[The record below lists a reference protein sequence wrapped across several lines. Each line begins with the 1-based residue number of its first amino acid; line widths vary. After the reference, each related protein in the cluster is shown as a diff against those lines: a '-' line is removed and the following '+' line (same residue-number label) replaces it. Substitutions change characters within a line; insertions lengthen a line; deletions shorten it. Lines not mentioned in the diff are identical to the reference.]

1 MRGSTPRHVNTET
14 SNARHV
20 FTLKLGPMAALA
32 VGLPAI
38 IALIGLTIAG
48 GGLDTAALKH
58 AHVQRVVIFSAVQ
71 AFLSTAIALVA
82 GAALAL
88 ALARRTAFTGR
99 APLIALLSTATVL
112 PGIVVVFAIVALYGR
127 TGYVTGAARALGF
140 EWGSWLYGLPGI
152 LIAHSFQNIPF
163 AARLY
168 LHALER
174 TPPEHHRLA
183 ASLGMSPFA
192 IFRHLDWPR
201 LKAESAGLAA
211 LIFLLC
217 FISFAVVLALGGG
230 PGRAT
235 LEVAIYDALRGEA
248 DFSRAAT
255 LALLQVAI
263 GLGLTL
269 VLAWR
274 TAPIAE
280 EAGTRYTL
288 IRADQTSLSLRA
300 WDIAVL
306 MAACLFIVP
315 PIFSLM
321 TGAFSLATLFSSDM
335 LQAFM
340 TSLALAA
347 GAAFIATLLGYAMAR
362 GAIDGKRAIYSGL
375 AYATLAMPPFAMVA
389 GLYFALRPV
398 ANVMALGGPLII
410 FINAL
415 MALPF
420 AYRLIE
426 TPLAIAHLRHGRL
439 AQSLGMNARDRFRF
453 VEWPLLKRPLFT
465 AAALAAALSLGDF
478 GVIAFFGGSD
488 FVTLPLMLYQ
498 QLGAYRMD
506 EAAATAFLL
515 ACLVFTFALGA
526 LRDSSHAHR

>member
-1 MRGSTPRHVNTET
+1 
-14 SNARHV
+14 
-20 FTLKLGPMAALA
+20 MAALA

-38 IALIGLTIAG
+38 VALFGLMMAG
-48 GGLDTAALKH
+48 GGLDMAALKQ
-58 AHVQRVVIFSAVQ
+58 AHVQRVIVFSAVQ
-71 AFLSTAIALVA
+71 AFLSTTIALVA

-88 ALARRTAFTGR
+88 ALARRTAFIGR
-99 APLIALLSTATVL
+99 APFIALLSTATVL

-127 TGYVTGAARALGF
+127 AGYVTDTARALGF
-140 EWGSWLYGLPGI
+140 DWGSWLYGLPGI

-183 ASLGMSPFA
+183 AGLGMAPFA

-217 FISFAVVLALGGG
+217 FISFAIVLALGGG

-280 EAGTRYTL
+280 EAGTRYAL
-288 IRADQTSLSLRA
+288 IRADRTALSLRA

-306 MAACLFIVP
+306 TSACLFIVP
-315 PIFSLM
+315 PLFSLVS
-321 TGAFSLATLFSSDM
+321 GAFAFATLFSADI
-335 LQAFM
+335 LEALL
-340 TSLALAA
+340 TSLLLAA
-347 GAAFIATLLGYAMAR
+347 GAAILATALGYAMAR
-362 GAIDGKRAIYSGL
+362 GAITGQRAIYGGL

-398 ANVMALGGPLII
+398 ANVMALGTPLII

-439 AQSLGMNARDRFRF
+439 AQSLGMNARERFIF
-453 VEWPLLKRPLFT
+453 VEWPLLRQPLFT
-465 AAALAAALSLGDF
+465 AGSLAAALSLGDF

-526 LRDSSHAHR
+526 LRDSSHAHS

>member
-1 MRGSTPRHVNTET
+1 
-14 SNARHV
+14 
-20 FTLKLGPMAALA
+20 MAALA
-32 VGLPAI
+32 VGLPVLV
-38 IALIGLTIAG
+38 ALTGLAMAG
-48 GGLDTAALKH
+48 GGLDPAALKQ
-58 AHVQRVVIFSAVQ
+58 AHVQRVIVFSTVQ
-71 AFLSTAIALVA
+71 AFLSTVIALVV

-88 ALARRTAFTGR
+88 ALARRAAFPGR
-99 APLIALLSTATVL
+99 ATLIALLSTATVL
-112 PGIVVVFAIVALYGR
+112 PGIVVVFSIVALYGR
-127 TGYVTGAARALGF
+127 SGFVTGTARALGF

-152 LIAHSFQNIPF
+152 LIAHAFQNIPF

-183 ASLGMSPFA
+183 AGLGMTPFA

-201 LKAESAGLAA
+201 LKAETAGLAA

-230 PGRAT
+230 PSRAT

-248 DFSRAAT
+248 DFARAAT

-269 VLAWR
+269 ILAWR

-280 EAGTRYTL
+280 EAGSRYALLRADRSALPLRLWDLAVLSITALFIAPPILSLLSGAFFITTL
-288 IRADQTSLSLRA
+288 VTPDMIRA
-300 WDIAVL
+300 
-306 MAACLFIVP
+306 M
-315 PIFSLM
+315 
-321 TGAFSLATLFSSDM
+321 
-335 LQAFM
+335 M
-340 TSLALAA
+340 TSLALAT
-347 GAAFIATLLGYAMAR
+347 GTAFVATLIAYAMAR
-362 GAIDGKRAIYSGL
+362 GAIAGRRVLYGGL

-389 GLYFALRPV
+389 GLYFALRPL
-398 ANVMALGGPLII
+398 ANVMALGIPLII

-426 TPLAIAHLRHGRL
+426 TPLAIAHQRHGRL
-439 AQSLGMNARDRFRF
+439 AQSLGMTGRDRLRF
-453 VEWPLLKRPLFT
+453 VEWPLLRRPLFT

-506 EAAATAFLL
+506 EASATALLL
-515 ACLVFTFALGA
+515 ALLVFVFALGA
-526 LRDSSHAHR
+526 LKETGHAHS